1 MNLKKTLFTSMAAIT
16 LLSVGTTAIAA
27 NRNAEV
33 VEAKTVSRKLKRNA
47 AIYTSHGKR
56 THKKHLKKGKK
67 IKIYGY
73 KTIKGKKYARI
84 GKNKYI
90 LVSNLASAKKKAVK
104 KTNQSTSNN
113 SSDTTDDDITP
124 VDPAKLAVYKGWLKN
139 RKNGNLVALRE
150 TKAEYDGSDDDDAPE
165 IIRKGQ
171 AIKIPDDD
179 DNWGTDIIN
188 TKTGFNLEISG
199 TIGGYVYNLADFDF
213 KTYDGSYK
221 SKLKNIEKYTNDDGD
236 AAKISFVP
244 TASVVSLPAEEGTQ
258 TLTAGKRVTLYNPDL
273 LINGDSEYVVEA
285 NNSKGYTFQV
295 PYNQITGWKRP

>member
-1 MNLKKTLFTSMAAIT
+1 MAAIT

-27 NRNAEV
+27 NSNAEV

-56 THKKHLKKGKK
+56 THKKYLKKGMK

-73 KTIKGKKYARI
+73 KTIRGKKYARI
-84 GKNKYI
+84 GKNKYV

-104 KTNQSTSNN
+104 KIDQSTSTN
-113 SSDTTDDDITP
+113 SSDTTDADIAP
-124 VDPAKLAVYKGWLKN
+124 VDKAKLAVYKGWLKN
-139 RKNGNLVALRE
+139 RKSGNLVALRE
-150 TKAEYDGSDDDDAPE
+150 NKAEYDGSYDDDALE
-165 IIRKGQ
+165 IIRKGR
-171 AIKIPDDD
+171 AIKILDDD

-199 TIGGYVYNLADFDF
+199 TIDDYVYNLADFDF
-213 KTYDGSYK
+213 KAYDGSYK
-221 SKLKNIEKYTNDDGD
+221 NKLKNLKKYTNDDGD

-244 TASVVSLPAEEGTQ
+244 TTSVVSLPDEEGTQ

-273 LINGDSEYVVEA
+273 LINGDGEYVVEA

-295 PYNQITGWKRP
+295 PYNQSTGWKRP